1 MITSGGVAMKRF
13 VLILSLCMLFL
24 CLCTGCGETK
34 EVQEGSTVT
43 RSASTMVWKT
53 MEEAEAIVGFPYDLP
68 ETVARRYKIAEI
80 RTMGRQMIE
89 VDYCK
94 GETVVCVTKQRG
106 NVKDIFMESGG
117 TNSIK
122 AEHITESISVFNT
135 YEPEGVKIY
144 IENEEYMWTVL
155 APKGLKDKE
164 YKAFVDE
171 ITE

>member
-1 MITSGGVAMKRF
+1 MKKF
-13 VLILSLCMLFL
+13 VWILLLCMVFL
-24 CLCTGCGETK
+24 CLCSGCGETE
-34 EVQEGSTVT
+34 EVQEGSSVTVVG
-43 RSASTMVWKT
+43 STMVWKT
-53 MEEAEAIVGFPYDLP
+53 MEEAEDIVGFSFGLP
-68 ETVARRYKIAEI
+68 DTVGRKYKQTEI

-94 GETVVCVTKQRG
+94 GDTVVCVTKQRG

-117 TNSIK
+117 TNSSE

-155 APKGLKDKE
+155 APKGLKDNE

-171 ITE
+171 IEK

>member
-1 MITSGGVAMKRF
+1 MKRF
-13 VLILSLCMLFL
+13 VLILLLCMLFL

-34 EVQEGSTVT
+34 EVQEGSNVT
-43 RSASTMVWKT
+43 RSGSTMVWKT

-68 ETVARRYKIAEI
+68 ETVARRYKMAEI

-106 NVKDIFMESGG
+106 NVKDMFMAEGG
-117 TNSIK
+117 GSSE
-122 AEHITESISVFNT
+122 AEHITESVSVFNT

-144 IENEEYMWTVL
+144 IENEEYMWTVY
-155 APKGLKDKE
+155 APKGLE
-164 YKAFVDE
+164 EEVHKAFVDE
-171 ITE
+171 IRK

>member
-1 MITSGGVAMKRF
+1 MKKLIAS
-13 VLILSLCMLFL
+13 VLIGVTVM
-24 CLCTGCGETK
+24 CLCVGCGGNT
-34 EVQEGSTVT
+34 EVQEDSSVT
-43 RSASTMVWKT
+43 IITSTMAWKT
-53 MEEAEAIVGFPYDLP
+53 MEEAEAIVGFTYDLP
-68 ETVARRYKIAEI
+68 DTIARRYKIAEI
-80 RTMGRQMIE
+80 RTMGRQLLE

-94 GETVVCVTKQRG
+94 GDTVVCVTKQRG
-106 NVKDIFMESGG
+106 NVKDIFMGTGG
-117 TNSIK
+117 NGSE

-171 ITE
+171 IRK

>member
-1 MITSGGVAMKRF
+1 MKKLIAIALIGVTM
-13 VLILSLCMLFL
+13 M
-24 CLCTGCGETK
+24 CLCAGCGDTE
-34 EVQEGSTVT
+34 EVQESSSVT
-43 RSASTMVWKT
+43 ILGSTMVWDT
-53 MEEAEAIVGFPYDLP
+53 MEEAEDIVGFPFDLP
-68 ETVARRYKIAEI
+68 DTIGRKYKQTEI
-80 RTMGRQMIE
+80 RTMSRQMIE
-89 VDYCK
+89 VEYCK

-117 TNSIK
+117 TNSSE

-171 ITE
+171 IRK